1 MPVNM
6 AGCRCRTDC
15 VEKPF
20 SIGYQKFGRFV
31 GKHPWCFFI
40 APLFLSTVLGS
51 GFYFLEERESNDIE
65 EQFTP
70 TNGPAKLERKFVQE
84 NFPLNNSVF
93 SNQRLYTDGVYASFI
108 AVSRSPNIF
117 TDAAL
122 QEILS
127 LDKKVRQI
135 NITAGHERLTFEGLC
150 ARKYN
155 KCIPNKIIDIVNHY
169 GSKIEQTELTFPFF
183 RFGFSHVFLGYSVG
197 GVNVSST
204 VIKSAKAIRL
214 FYFLKEGNRSI
225 TDLWLQEFLRVFPAN
240 ISLKSI
246 QVTHSTSLSR
256 QVEFEANTKDVIPLF
271 SITYVIAIGFSI
283 LSCLRFDC
291 VRNKVWVA
299 TFGVLSAGLA
309 VLSSFG
315 MMLYIG
321 VPFVMTVANSPF
333 LIMGIGVDDMFILI
347 SCWQQTNVHDR
358 VEDRLADTYK
368 EAAISI
374 TITTL
379 TDVLAFYIGLMTP
392 FRSVQSFC
400 LYSSTAILFCYFYSI
415 TFFGAFL
422 VLNGMREN
430 SNKHWLTCKEVPHDC
445 PVGRSKWYDL
455 CCVGGTYDRH
465 SGTEEVQPMNHFF
478 KKYYGPALTKPWTKV
493 CVIILYAVYLI
504 ISIYGCFQIKEG
516 IDLRNLAA
524 DDSYVVRYYDDEKA
538 YFSEY
543 GPNIMVVIRGEFS
556 YWDEKHVSDLES
568 CVEDFKNLSFIE
580 KDIFTSWLK
589 SYKYYGYHT
598 NLNLSVENV
607 FKTNL
612 DTFLRFYS
620 DFKQDVNFTNN
631 SIHASRFFIQT
642 VNISTAIDEMNM
654 LNKLRDTA
662 KRCPVPLMVYHPAFI
677 YHDQYAV
684 IVSNTIQNIS
694 VTTAVM
700 LFISLLLIPNPL
712 CSLWV
717 TFSIASVI
725 VGVTGFMA
733 LWDVNLDTISM
744 IILVVCIGFSVD
756 FSAHISY
763 AFVSNQ
769 RPSANEKAVEALFH
783 LGYPIV
789 QGAVSTILGVVV
801 LSASKNYIFRTFFKI
816 MFLVILFGL
825 IHGITFIPVFLTF
838 FDTST
843 WGSSKLSEDEKRK
856 PEDQTVSKYQ
866 ANIRIDDQEKQIYDN
881 HTFLPDTFQICP
893 SETCTS
899 VWTITGNSNHT
910 QSGQICMASTIP
922 MFRVDGQT
930 YEVQMYTPRVNAQ
943 LTDITNQS
951 LDSSDQNHVMGNS
964 QPLPN
969 ENNIPAM
976 NCSNFAGLRKKAI
989 M

>member
-1 MPVNM
+1 MPVNT
-6 AGCRCRTDC
+6 AGCRTDC

-20 SIGYQKFGRFV
+20 SIGFHKFGRLV
-31 GKHPWCFFI
+31 GRHPWYFFL
-40 APLFLSTVLGS
+40 APLFISTVLGS
-51 GFYFLEERESNDIE
+51 GFYFLEDREANDIE
-65 EQFTP
+65 DQFTP
-70 TNGPAKLERKFVQE
+70 TNGPAKLERQFVQE

-93 SNQRLYTDGVYASFI
+93 SNQRLYTDGVFASFI
-108 AVSRSPNIF
+108 AVSTANNIF
-117 TDAAL
+117 TNAAL
-122 QEILS
+122 QEILT

-135 NITAGHERLTFEGLC
+135 NITAGHEQLTFDGLC

-155 KCIPNKIIDIVNHY
+155 KCIPNKIIDIVNRY
-169 GSKIEQTELTFPFF
+169 GSKIEETELTFPFF
-183 RFGFSHVFLGYSVG
+183 RFGFSYIFLGYSVG

-225 TDLWLQEFLRVFPAN
+225 TDLWLNEFLRVFPSN
-240 ISLKSI
+240 LSLKYI
-246 QVTHSTSLSR
+246 KFTYSTSLSR

-271 SITYVIAIGFSI
+271 SITYVIAIAFSI

-291 VRNKVWVA
+291 VRSKVWVA

-315 MMLYIG
+315 MMLHIG

-333 LIMGIGVDDMFILI
+333 LILGIGVDDMFILI
-347 SCWQQTNVHDR
+347 SCWQQTNVHDQ
-358 VEDRLADTYK
+358 VEDRLAHTYK

-400 LYSSTAILFCYFYSI
+400 LYSSTAILFCYIYSI

-422 VLNGMREN
+422 VLNGRREN

-445 PVGRSKWYDL
+445 PVGRSKWYEL
-455 CCVGGTYDRH
+455 CCVGGAYDRH
-465 SGTEEVQPMNHFF
+465 SGAEEVQPMNHFF
-478 KKYYGPALTKPWTKV
+478 KKYYGPFLTRPWTKV
-493 CVIILYAVYLI
+493 CVILLYAVYLI
-504 ISIYGCFQIKEG
+504 VSVYGCFQIQEG
-516 IDLRNLAA
+516 IDRRNLAA

-543 GPNIMVVIRGEFS
+543 GPNIMVIVRGEFP
-556 YWDEKHVSDLES
+556 YWDEKNMSDLES

-598 NLNLSVENV
+598 NLNLSAENV

-612 DTFLRFYS
+612 VSFLRFYS

-662 KRCPVPLMVYHPAFI
+662 KRCPVPLLVYHPAFI

-684 IVSNTIQNIS
+684 IMSNTIQNIA

-712 CSLWV
+712 CCLWV

-769 RPSANEKAVEALFH
+769 KPSANEKAVEALFH

-789 QGAVSTILGVVV
+789 QGAASTILGVVV

-816 MFLVILFGL
+816 MFLVIFFGL
-825 IHGITFIPVFLTF
+825 FHGITFIPVFLTF
-838 FDTST
+838 FDICS
-843 WGSSKLSEDEKRK
+843 GSSSKDDSEEKRK
-856 PEDQTVSKYQ
+856 PEDQAISKYQ
-866 ANIRIDDQEKQIYDN
+866 PKIGHDSVANEQEKQIYDN
-881 HTFLPDTFQICP
+881 HTFLPDNLQICP
-893 SETCTS
+893 AQTCTS
-899 VWTITGNSNHT
+899 VWTLTGSTNHT
-910 QSGQICMASTIP
+910 QSSQVCMASTIP
-922 MFRVDGQT
+922 MFRVDSQT
-930 YEVQMYTPRVNAQ
+930 YEVQMYTPSINTQ
-943 LTDITNQS
+943 LTGITKQS
-951 LDSSDQNHVMGNS
+951 LDPSDQNSVAGHS
-964 QPLPN
+964 QPLPH
-969 ENNIPAM
+969 ENNISAV
-976 NCSNFAGLRKKAI
+976 NCSNFSSP
-989 M
+989 